1 MLTAMRDG
9 THSKLIKY
17 VLFGFLILAML
28 GMVLM
33 DVGGFF
39 RSGGVGSTVVAK
51 AGKDKIGMMEFDN
64 IVRRTLSRQGISPRD
79 AYQFGL
85 TDQILKTQVASSMLA
100 RAAYDMGFYVGDAE
114 VAKQINAMIEPLLK
128 QQPGA
133 SRKDMLQRFLQAQG
147 IGEQE
152 FISTL
157 RRGIMQSLLQSTVQT
172 AAFAPS
178 PQEAAALY
186 TYNNESREIE
196 GVILSDSSVKDVEK
210 APDDILLALYD
221 AAKGLRY
228 SIPETRTF
236 TIATMGEAAVRDSI
250 AISDEDLK
258 KEYDANIASY
268 TSPERRAV
276 QQAVMKDEESARKVL
291 EAVQGG
297 KSLKEASG
305 KDFQGEETYE
315 RNGLAEDIAAA
326 VFEAAPGAAI
336 GPFKSPLGWSV
347 MVAAKTLPSEVKPF
361 EKVKGDIRKDLLQMR
376 LADQMFNTANAIDD
390 RLAGGEALEDIAKD
404 MNLKLEKIGPV
415 RQDGSTPD
423 KHDAMKDFAKDS
435 AYILKSAF
443 EINEGES
450 APVMELKDGRYATV
464 RVDAITPA
472 SFRPFEDVKEEL
484 RKQWETDQKAAANR
498 TRAQKLQQD
507 LAAGTKTLSAAAG
520 EFGLSVQT
528 LSVKRSGEPPK
539 GLSAETIPALF
550 SAIEGET
557 VMAPVPGGVLIARIK
572 TVTLPDPAKAP
583 EKEMKEISDTL
594 AKNAKEELMGVYMQA
609 LERKS
614 AVKINRHLLDSMYG
628 PESGNPG

>member
-9 THSKLIKY
+9 THSKVIKY
-17 VLFGFLILAML
+17 VLFTFLMLAML

-51 AGKDKIGMMEFDN
+51 SGQDKIGMTEFDN
-64 IVRRTLSRQGISPRD
+64 IVRRTLSRQGLSAQD
-79 AYQFGL
+79 AYRFGL
-85 TDQILKTQVASSMLA
+85 IDQILKSQIASSMLS

-114 VAKQINAMIEPLLK
+114 VAKQINTMIDPLLK

-133 SRKDMLQRFLQAQG
+133 TRKDILRSFLRAQG
-147 IGEQE
+147 IGEHE

-157 RRGIMQSLLQSTVQT
+157 RRGIMQSLLQSTIQT
-172 AAFAPS
+172 AAFVPS
-178 PQEAAALY
+178 PQEVAALY
-186 TYNNESREIE
+186 TYNNESRAVE
-196 GVILSDSSVKDVEK
+196 GIVLTDSSVKEVEN

-228 SIPETRTF
+228 SIPETRTL
-236 TIATMGEAAVRDSI
+236 TVATMGEAAVRDAI
-250 AISDEDLK
+250 AISDEDLR

-276 QQAVMKDEESARKVL
+276 QQAVMKDEESARKIL

-297 KSLKEASG
+297 KTLKEASG
-305 KDFQGEETYE
+305 KDYQGEQTYE
-315 RNGLAEDIAAA
+315 RSGLAEDIAAA
-326 VFEAAPGAAI
+326 VFDAEMNSAV

-347 MVAAKTLPSEVKPF
+347 MVVAKALPSEVKPF
-361 EKVKGDIRKDLLQMR
+361 EKVKDDIRKGLLQTR
-376 LADQMFNTANAIDD
+376 LADEMFNTANAIDD

-423 KHDAMKDFAKDS
+423 KHDAMKAFEKDRD
-435 AYILKSAF
+435 YILKSAF

-472 SFRPFEDVKEEL
+472 SFRPFEEVKEEL
-484 RKQWETDQKAAANR
+484 RKQWDTDQKAAANR
-498 TRAQKLQQD
+498 TRAQKLQQEI
-507 LAAGTKTLSAAAG
+507 AAGTKTLSAAAG

-528 LSVKRSGEPPK
+528 ISVKRSGEPPK
-539 GLSAETIPALF
+539 GLSAQTIPPLF
-550 SAIEGET
+550 EAIEGEA
-557 VMAPVPGGVLIARIK
+557 VMAPVPGGILIGRIK
-572 TVTLPDPAKAP
+572 TVSLPDPAKAP
-583 EKEMKEISDTL
+583 EKDMKEIADTL
-594 AKNAKEELMGVYMQA
+594 AKNAKDEMIGVYMQA
-609 LERKS
+609 LEKKS
-614 AVKINRHLLDSMYG
+614 AVKINRNLLDRMYG